1 MKQNKNLKGQGSFEN
16 FWQNFQHYC
25 NRRYFVQFS
34 LRTIRQKSIVW
45 SVFRFIF
52 RIKWSPVAAIALI
65 WRAINWL
72 SLYFEK
78 YTFSYLN
85 EKSSFTASSQIT
97 FRHMAVPI
105 SLIPS
110 HFMFENMS
118 VRIVCLPNKNLFYS
132 FLSLLRNPA
141 VENFVALI
149 CANPLRFISGFL
161 SIWFYYLRFHSNGAK
176 FS

>member
-1 MKQNKNLKGQGSFEN
+1 MVAAWKNRLDQSFNFCNNCGDSFFLNQWNRYINLKGQGSFEN

-85 EKSSFTASSQIT
+85 GKSLLCCILCCIEPNTIQAHGGSHQPDS
-97 FRHMAVPI
+97 I
-105 SLIPS
+105 SLYVREYERP
-110 HFMFENMS
+110 NRMS
-118 VRIVCLPNKNLFYS
+118 SK
-132 FLSLLRNPA
+132 
-141 VENFVALI
+141 
-149 CANPLRFISGFL
+149 
-161 SIWFYYLRFHSNGAK
+161 
-176 FS
+176 